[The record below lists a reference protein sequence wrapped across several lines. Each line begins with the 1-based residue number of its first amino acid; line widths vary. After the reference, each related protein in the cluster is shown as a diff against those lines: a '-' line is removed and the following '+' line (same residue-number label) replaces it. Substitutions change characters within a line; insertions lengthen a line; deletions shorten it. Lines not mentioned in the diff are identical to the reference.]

1 MSTTSNQAN
10 SSSFDVLAAE
20 AEIKRLLLAYRR
32 LNETEDDEQIVVE
45 PDGELLEKQR
55 FLEKFLEFQ
64 TQLAELKQALKHL
77 KAKNQAKQT
86 DLGIDLEQ
94 LQKYVHTMTQD
105 FITDCKQIGS

>member
-1 MSTTSNQAN
+1 MSSDSNL
-10 SSSFDVLAAE
+10 SGKPPFDVLAAE

-32 LNETEDDEQIVVE
+32 LNETDDEQIVVA
-45 PDGELLEKQR
+45 PDEELLEKQK

-64 TQLAELKQALKHL
+64 AQLAELKQALKHL
-77 KAKNQAKQT
+77 KAKNQARQT

>member
-10 SSSFDVLAAE
+10 SSSFDALAAE

-32 LNETEDDEQIVVE
+32 LNETDDEQVVAK
-45 PDGELLEKQR
+45 PDVELLEKQR

-64 TQLAELKQALKHL
+64 TQLAELKQALRHL

-94 LQKYVHTMTQD
+94 LQKYVHTMTED
-105 FITDCKQIGS
+105 FINDCKKMD